1 MMALPAAAM
10 AADPPA
16 AAAPSEAKPSSET
29 PAPTRDQSIK
39 PEDQGGHEQADDK
52 FGHGRQ
58 VGLRAGLTGGYRV
71 IFRYDK
77 SPFCRTPDPLKG
89 DKDQQKFCGNGAPLA
104 LDLALSFGVFDFAEP
119 YFWARFG
126 LSGEASTNTKALTA
140 LGVGA
145 RIYTMSDSK
154 FKIFV
159 EPAIGMEI
167 EGGAGN
173 PAWRFH
179 DGTANGAPADYK
191 TDFLF
196 HLGVGPHYD
205 FARAFG
211 IYLNAG
217 LTTGVLRY
225 IHTELEITGGA
236 QLRVP

>member
-1 MMALPAAAM
+1 MASSAAAM

-16 AAAPSEAKPSSET
+16 AAAPSETKAPAET
-29 PAPTRDQSIK
+29 PAPTRDRPSSVD
-39 PEDQGGHEQADDK
+39 DQGGHEPADEK

-77 SPFCRTPDPLKG
+77 SPFCHAPDPLKG

-119 YFWARFG
+119 YFWARLG
-126 LSGEASTNTKALTA
+126 LAGEASTNTKALTA

-167 EGGAGN
+167 ESGAGN
-173 PAWRFH
+173 SAWNFH
-179 DGTANGAPADYK
+179 DGT
-191 TDFLF
+191 
-196 HLGVGPHYD
+196 
-205 FARAFG
+205 
-211 IYLNAG
+211 
-217 LTTGVLRY
+217 
-225 IHTELEITGGA
+225 
-236 QLRVP
+236 